1 MTSPPIAL
9 TVSVLL
15 AGLALTPTPT
25 AAQVDESADARA
37 RAHFSAATAYYDEG
51 DYAQAVVE
59 FRAAYD
65 LSQRAGLLYNVYL
78 CEERLGHLA
87 EAITALEGYLASDAA
102 IDNRPTL
109 ESRLTH
115 LRERQAAGESTVE
128 EEPETHVAASEP
140 NVVAIAGFSVAALGV
155 VGFAVFGPLTLA
167 EDGRLRGSCS
177 PACSSSETE
186 LIGATSIASDV
197 SLGVALAGAVVG
209 VIGLVLPVHTSGE
222 TSARLRLGP
231 ASASLEGSF

>member
-1 MTSPPIAL
+1 MTSHPIAL
-9 TVSVLL
+9 TLSVLL
-15 AGLALTPTPT
+15 AAGLALAPALA

-65 LSQRAGLLYNVYL
+65 LSRRAGLLYNVYL

-87 EAITALEGYLASDAA
+87 EAITALEGYLGSDAT
-102 IDNRPTL
+102 IENRSTL

-128 EEPETHVAASEP
+128 EEPEVHVSEP
-140 NVVAIAGFSVAALGV
+140 NAVAIAGFSVAALGV
-155 VGFAVFGPLTLA
+155 VGFAVFGPITLA

-177 PACSSSETE
+177 PSCPASEAE

-209 VIGLVLPVHTSGE
+209 VIGLVLPVHTSE
-222 TSARLRLGP
+222 ANARLRLGP